1 MSQTTNYRELSLN
14 GLWKNNPA
22 IVQLLGLCPLL
33 AVTGSVVN
41 AMGLA
46 SATMLV
52 LICSNASVSAVRNI
66 VSDAVRL
73 PVFVMIIAAAVS
85 CIELLM
91 QAFTYELYQILG
103 IFLPLITT
111 NCVILGRADAFAS
124 KNSLAPAMYDGFIM
138 GAGFGVILVLLGAL
152 REIIGT
158 GALFANMDL
167 LFGPVAANWKI
178 VFIDGYQSFLL
189 AILPPGAFIF
199 TGLLIAGKN
208 LIDASIKRRQDALKE
223 KPVKGSKR
231 VRVTGH
237 IS

>member
-1 MSQTTNYRELSLN
+1 MASNGYGELTLN

-41 AMGLA
+41 AIGLGA
-46 SATMLV
+46 ATILV
-52 LICSNASVSAVRNI
+52 LMCSNTAVSIIRNI

-73 PVFVMIIAAAVS
+73 PAFVMIIAAAVT

-91 QAFTYELYQILG
+91 QAFAYEMYQILG

-111 NCVILGRADAFAS
+111 NCVILGRADGFAAR
-124 KNSLAPAMYDGFIM
+124 NSVGPALYDGFIM
-138 GAGFGVILVLLGAL
+138 GMGFAAVLVVLGAV
-152 REIIGT
+152 RELFGT

-167 LFGPVAANWKI
+167 LFGAGAASWKLTI
-178 VFIDGYQSFLL
+178 FSSYQPFLL

-199 TGLLIAGKN
+199 TGLIIVLKN
-208 LIDASIKRRQDALKE
+208 VIDTRIQRYQDALKE

-231 VRVTGH
+231 VRVTGNV
-237 IS
+237 S